1 MNSEIDFAVA
11 FSAPEKV
18 KSDTLICGIYSDH
31 YITQITADINRAI
44 GGQIKKVIDGGDHS
58 GKVGEVKWLYSV
70 EGINAKRIL
79 LLGMGDKVSHTLV
92 EFKKSAK
99 AAARALHKSGANNA
113 LLSIPA
119 LLTVENEKF
128 QRLII
133 RAFVES
139 SREELYK
146 YEINAENR
154 VKNSKNKT
162 LKITISP
169 AERSQLKTSREAL
182 NEALA
187 IADGSN
193 LARTL
198 GNLPGN
204 ICTPSYLATKTR
216 ALGRNHKSLTV
227 KILTEKM
234 MEKLR
239 MGALLSV
246 SKGSSE
252 EAKLI
257 IAEYSGGTKKELPIV
272 LVGKGVTFDS
282 GGISLKPGSKM
293 DEMKFDMCGAAAVLG
308 TLQAVRDLK
317 LPINLVAIVPATENL
332 PSGSATKPGD
342 VVTSMSGQTI
352 EVLNTDAEGRLIL
365 CDALTY
371 SERFKPAEI
380 IDVATLTGACVVA
393 LGKHASGLMSNND
406 KLAKDI
412 ITAGESSGDRVWQLP
427 LWDEYQSQLDSNFAD
442 IANIGTGGAGTVT
455 AACFLSRFTKDQ
467 RWAHLDIAGTAW
479 VQGKDKGATGRPVA
493 LLVQHLINRSKK

>member
-31 YITQITADINRAI
+31 YITQSTADINRAI

-257 IAEYSGGTKKELPIV
+257 IVEYSGGTKKEPPIV

-293 DEMKFDMCGAAAVLG
+293 DEMKFDMCVWSCSC
-308 TLQAVRDLK
+308 TWY
-317 LPINLVAIVPATENL
+317 
-332 PSGSATKPGD
+332 S
-342 VVTSMSGQTI
+342 TS
-352 EVLNTDAEGRLIL
+352 
-365 CDALTY
+365 
-371 SERFKPAEI
+371 
-380 IDVATLTGACVVA
+380 
-393 LGKHASGLMSNND
+393 
-406 KLAKDI
+406 
-412 ITAGESSGDRVWQLP
+412 
-427 LWDEYQSQLDSNFAD
+427 
-442 IANIGTGGAGTVT
+442 GTG
-455 AACFLSRFTKDQ
+455 
-467 RWAHLDIAGTAW
+467 
-479 VQGKDKGATGRPVA
+479 P
-493 LLVQHLINRSKK
+493 